1 MGRRENRNYLDYIPA
16 CASKHEWTMEEDG
29 KTTIHMVHDGVWDWI
44 AQKFFHR
51 PRISHIQLDEL
62 GSFVWQQIDGQKTVG
77 QIAENV
83 KETFGEKAEPLYG
96 RLVQYLKILYNN
108 GLILYQKSK

>member
-1 MGRRENRNYLDYIPA
+1 MGRKEKRNYLDYIPVR
-16 CASKHEWTMEEDG
+16 SPKHEWTLEENG
-29 KTTIHMVHDGVWDWI
+29 RITVHMVHDGIWDRI

-83 KETFGEKAEPLYG
+83 KEAFGEKAEPLYN

-108 GLILYQKSK
+108 GLIRYQAF